1 MRGHEDHGI
10 RHVPLERC
18 IIHATVGNMGY
29 ISKQG
34 TKEQYCVMIQ
44 LKETLISRVIE
55 KFLLELGGQFLFG
68 SVLLSSSLF
77 SFSFMVS
84 HPNTRHK

>member
-29 ISKQG
+29 ISKQD

-44 LKETLISRVIE
+44 LKEALISTDIE
-55 KFLLELGGQFLFG
+55 NFYWNSVDNFFG